1 VIKMIKK
8 YSVISICLLCIFLSI
23 GATEEND
30 KKGIVTYTDG
40 TVKKRNIEVDLWKD
54 APINTDVLSGDKV
67 RTYEESRAEIDLAK
81 LDIIRLAPKT
91 IIDILKLYEE
101 TKEKKAQT
109 KIKLNTGEV
118 WASVHDVEMDTE
130 FDISAPV
137 GAAAITGTV
146 LRLKVDED
154 STAQLKV
161 YKGEVKIT
169 TVPEKTGLE
178 PQKIKPLKKPHQVEG
193 PTEVAPPREVSLEEW
208 VYIVKSMQ
216 QITFNK
222 KGKILSIG
230 NFSAKDKEEKS
241 TWVKWNFKRDS
252 LRTRGL

>member
-1 VIKMIKK
+1 MIKK
-8 YSVISICLLCIFLSI
+8 CVSLGICLLFIVHL
-23 GATEEND
+23 GALENNE

-40 TVKKRNIEVDLWKD
+40 TVKKRNEEAELWKD

-67 RTYEESRAEIDLAK
+67 RTYERSRAEIDLAR

-91 IIDILKLYEE
+91 IIDVLKLYEE
-101 TKEKKAQT
+101 TKEQKVQT
-109 KIKLNTGEV
+109 KIKINSGEV

-146 LRLKVDED
+146 LRLKVEDD

-161 YKGEVKIT
+161 YKGEVKIS
-169 TVPEKTGLE
+169 TVPEKSDIE
-178 PQKIKPLKKPHQVEG
+178 PQKIPTLKKPHQIEG
-193 PTEVAPPREVSLEEW
+193 PTEVAPPHEVTLEEW

-216 QITFNK
+216 QIRFDK

-230 NFSAKDKEEKS
+230 NFSSKDEEEKS
-241 TWVKWNFKRDS
+241 SWVKWNFKRDS
-252 LRTRGL
+252 LRTQKF

>member
-1 VIKMIKK
+1 MIKK
-8 YSVISICLLCIFLSI
+8 YVVVCICFIGILLSI
-23 GATEEND
+23 GAVEQED

-40 TVKKRNIEVDLWKD
+40 TVKKRNIEADLWKN

-109 KIKLNTGEV
+109 KIKLNSGEV

-169 TVPEKTGLE
+169 TVPDKTGLE

-193 PTEVAPPREVSLEEW
+193 PKEIAPPREVTLKEW

-230 NFSAKDKEEKS
+230 DFNSEDKEEKS
-241 TWVKWNFKRDS
+241 SWVKWNFKRDS
-252 LRTRGL
+252 IRTQRL

>member
-1 VIKMIKK
+1 MLKQCILL
-8 YSVISICLLCIFLSI
+8 SICLLFIVHLD
-23 GATEEND
+23 ALENND

-40 TVKKRNIEVDLWKD
+40 TVKKRNEEIEFWKD

-67 RTYEESRAEIDLAK
+67 RTYERSRAEIDLAR

-91 IIDILKLYEE
+91 IIDVLKLYEE
-101 TKEKKAQT
+101 TKEKNVQT
-109 KIKLNTGEV
+109 RIKINSGEV

-146 LRLKVDED
+146 LRFKVGED

-161 YKGEVKIT
+161 YKGEVKIS
-169 TVPEKTGLE
+169 TVPEKTDIE
-178 PQKIKPLKKPHQVEG
+178 PKKVPTLKKPHQIKG
-193 PTEVAPPREVSLEEW
+193 PTQVAPPHEVTLEEW

-216 QITFNK
+216 QITFDK
-222 KGKILSIG
+222 KGKIISIG
-230 NFSAKDKEEKS
+230 GFSTEDKEEKS
-241 TWVKWNFKRDS
+241 SWVKWNFKRDS
-252 LRTRGL
+252 LRTQKL

>member
-1 VIKMIKK
+1 MIKK
-8 YSVISICLLCIFLSI
+8 YVSLSICLLFILNLT
-23 GATEEND
+23 ALDNNE

-40 TVKKRNIEVDLWKD
+40 TVKKRSEEVELWKD

-67 RTYEESRAEIDLAK
+67 RTYERSRAEIDLAA

-91 IIDILKLYEE
+91 IIDVLKLYEE
-101 TKEKKAQT
+101 TKEKKVQT
-109 KIKLNTGEV
+109 KIKLNSGEV

-146 LRLKVDED
+146 LRLKVEED

-161 YKGEVKIT
+161 YKGEVKIS
-169 TVPEKTGLE
+169 TVPEKTDVE
-178 PQKIKPLKKPHQVEG
+178 PKTIPTLKKPHQVEG
-193 PTEVAPPREVSLEEW
+193 PTEVAPPHEVTLEEW

-222 KGKILSIG
+222 KGKIVSMG
-230 NFSAKDKEEKS
+230 TFSSTDKDEKS
-241 TWVKWNFKRDS
+241 SWVKWNFKRDS
-252 LRTRGL
+252 LRTQRM

>member
-1 VIKMIKK
+1 MIRK
-8 YSVISICLLCIFLSI
+8 YIAASVCLLCIILST
-23 GATEEND
+23 GAMEKDD

-40 TVKKRNIEVDLWKD
+40 TVKKRNIEVDVWKD

-67 RTYEESRAEIDLAK
+67 RTYEKSRAEIDLAS
-81 LDIIRLAPKT
+81 LDVIRLAPKT
-91 IIDILKLYEE
+91 IIDVLRLYEE

-169 TVPEKTGLE
+169 TVPEKTDIKAK
-178 PQKIKPLKKPHQVEG
+178 KIQPLKKPHQVEG
-193 PTEVAPPREVSLEEW
+193 PTEVAPPKEVSLEEW

-216 QITFNK
+216 QITFDK

-230 NFSAKDKEEKS
+230 NFSSEDKGEKS
-241 TWVKWNFKRDS
+241 SWVKWNFKRDS
-252 LRTRGL
+252 LRTQRL

>member
-1 VIKMIKK
+1 MIKK
-8 YSVISICLLCIFLSI
+8 CILISLLLLFILNL
-23 GATEEND
+23 GAQFNNE

-40 TVKKRNIEVDLWKD
+40 TVKKRNEEADLWRD

-67 RTYEESRAEIDLAK
+67 RTYIKSRAEIDLAN

-91 IIDILKLYEE
+91 IIDILRLYEE
-101 TKEKKAQT
+101 TKDKKAQT
-109 KIKLNTGEV
+109 KIKLNTGEI

-146 LRLKVDED
+146 LRMKVDQD

-169 TVPEKTGLE
+169 TVPEKTG
-178 PQKIKPLKKPHQVEG
+178 IKPKPIQALKKPHQVEG
-193 PTEVAPPREVSLEEW
+193 PTEMAPPHEVTLEEW

-222 KGKILSIG
+222 QGKILSIG
-230 NFSAKDKEEKS
+230 NFKLSDKEEKTS
-241 TWVKWNFKRDS
+241 WVIWNTKRDS
-252 LRTRGL
+252 LRAGRLKD